1 MGNITPNNPLGMRSI
16 ADHNA
21 LGMAEDMKNKIF
33 SMDWVF
39 SSAFDK
45 LFLVAMLVWGVYAIW
60 RIFF

>member
-1 MGNITPNNPLGMRSI
+1 MGDFDITRKSI
-16 ADHNA
+16 TEHNA
-21 LGMAEDMKNKIF
+21 LGMAEDYKKRIF

-45 LFLVAMLVWGVYAIW
+45 LFLVGLLVWSVYSAW

>member
-1 MGNITPNNPLGMRSI
+1 MGNVTPQNPLGMRSI
-16 ADHNA
+16 SDHNA

-39 SSAFDK
+39 CEWYEK
-45 LFLVAMLVWGVYAIW
+45 LFLVAMLVWSVYSVW